1 MTSAI
6 GEGFLGMDRD
16 ALAELFGQIAVHAG
30 AIILPYHAQL
40 DEARRKADGSP
51 VTDADEASERFILD
65 ALRERLPEI
74 PVIAEEEQAAGI
86 NHAVGERF
94 ILVDPLDGTREF
106 IKGRAEF
113 AVNIGLI
120 EKGVPIAG
128 AIYAPLLSK
137 LWVGGAVAR
146 VLTVEAGASLSS
158 AMDRRP
164 IATRKPPEGPLT
176 VVASRSHPDRK
187 TGEFIDGLAVEE
199 RISAGS
205 SLKFCLVAEGRADI
219 YPRFGPTM
227 EWDVA
232 AGHAIIAAAGGTV
245 LDGEGHPFRYGK
257 PKFESGPFVAMGQT
271 DLARR
276 LFR

>member
-1 MTSAI
+1 
-6 GEGFLGMDRD
+6 MDRD

-40 DEARRKADGSP
+40 DAARRKADGSP
-51 VTDADEASERFILD
+51 VTDADEASERYILA
-65 ALRERLPEI
+65 ALQEKLPDI

-86 NHAVGERF
+86 GRAVGERF
-94 ILVDPLDGTREF
+94 LLVDPLDGTREF

-120 EKGVPIAG
+120 EKGVPVAG

-137 LWVGGAVAR
+137 LWLGGATACE
-146 VLTVEAGASLSS
+146 LTVEAGASLTS
-158 AMDRRP
+158 ALDRKR
-164 IATRKPPEGPLT
+164 IATREAPEGALT

-187 TGEFIDGLAVEE
+187 TGEFIDRLPVEE

-205 SLKFCLVAEGRADI
+205 SLKFCLVAEGRADV

-232 AGHAIIAAAGGTV
+232 AGHAIIAAAGGVV
-245 LDGEGHPFRYGK
+245 LDGEGRPFRYGK
-257 PKFESGPFVAMGQT
+257 HKFESGPFVAVGQP
-271 DLARR
+271 DLAKR

>member
-1 MTSAI
+1 MR
-6 GEGFLGMDRD
+6 MDRD
-16 ALAELFGQIAVHAG
+16 AFAELFGQIAVRAG
-30 AIILPYHAQL
+30 AIILPHRARL

-65 ALRERLPEI
+65 ALRETLPAI

-86 NHAVGERF
+86 AHSIGERF

-106 IKGRAEF
+106 IRGRAEF

-120 EKGVPIAG
+120 EGGVPVAG

-137 LWVGGAVAR
+137 LWIGGTRACALTIEPGEALEAAR
-146 VLTVEAGASLSS
+146 
-158 AMDRRP
+158 DRRV
-164 IATRKPPEGPLT
+164 IVTRDAPDGPLT
-176 VVASRSHPDRK
+176 VVASRSHPDRT
-187 TGEFIDGLAVEE
+187 TGEFIESLSIAE

-205 SLKFCLVAEGRADI
+205 SLKFCLVAEGRADL

-232 AGHAIIAAAGGTV
+232 AGHAIISAAGGV
-245 LDGEGHPFRYGK
+245 VVDGEGRPFRYGK
-257 PKFESGPFVAMGQT
+257 YRFQSGAFVAFGRES
-271 DLARR
+271 LAHR
-276 LFR
+276 LFAA

>member
-1 MTSAI
+1 
-6 GEGFLGMDRD
+6 MDRN

-30 AIILPYHAQL
+30 AIILPYHVQL

-51 VTDADEASERFILD
+51 VTDADEASERYILG
-65 ALRERLPEI
+65 ALREHLPEI
-74 PVIAEEEQAAGI
+74 PVIAEEEQSAGI
-86 NHAVGERF
+86 GHSISERF
-94 ILVDPLDGTREF
+94 VLVDPLDGTREF

-120 EKGVPIAG
+120 ENGKPIAG

-137 LWVGGAVAR
+137 LWMGGTSAC
-146 VLTVEAGASLSS
+146 VLTVEAGASLDS
-158 AMDRRP
+158 AIDRRS
-164 IATRKPPEGPLT
+164 IATRKPPEGAMT
-176 VVASRSHPDRK
+176 VVASRSHPDRI
-187 TGEFIDGLAVEE
+187 TGAFIDRLPVEE

-205 SLKFCLVAEGRADI
+205 SLKFCLVAEGRADV

-232 AGHAIIAAAGGTV
+232 AGHAIINAAGGVV
-245 LDGEGHPFRYGK
+245 LDGEGHSFRYGK
-257 PKFESGPFVAMGQT
+257 HRFESGPFVAIGQP
-271 DLARR
+271 DLAQR

>member
-1 MTSAI
+1 
-6 GEGFLGMDRD
+6 MDRN

-40 DEARRKADGSP
+40 DETRRKADGSP
-51 VTDADEASERFILD
+51 VTDADEASERYILD
-65 ALRERLPEI
+65 ALREHLPEI
-74 PVIAEEEQAAGI
+74 PVIAEEEQSAGI
-86 NHAVGERF
+86 GHSIGERF

-120 EKGVPIAG
+120 EDGKPIAG

-137 LWVGGAVAR
+137 LWMGGTSAC
-146 VLTVEAGASLSS
+146 VLKS
-158 AMDRRP
+158 AD
-164 IATRKPPEGPLT
+164 IFLKLGSATIELLPNRT
-176 VVASRSHPDRK
+176 
-187 TGEFIDGLAVEE
+187 
-199 RISAGS
+199 
-205 SLKFCLVAEGRADI
+205 LKFCRLAEGEVDL

-232 AGHAIIAAAGGTV
+232 AGHAIIGAAGGVV
-245 LDGEGHPFRYGK
+245 LDGDGRPFRYGK
-257 PKFESGPFVAMGQT
+257 HRFESGSFVAMGQP
-271 DLARR
+271 DLAER